1 MPRLVFA
8 FVLIAVATS
17 AAAQERVITRSLTC
31 AALQA
36 RVARDGTAIL
46 ASSET
51 AYEAVHLDPGACS
64 SSDETAAPA
73 FEPSADVQA
82 CLAGWRCKQR
92 NSDSGQR

>member
-1 MPRLVFA
+1 MTCLISVLALV
-8 FVLIAVATS
+8 AVAS
-17 AAAQERVITRSLTC
+17 GASAQERVYTRSLTC

-36 RVARDGTAIL
+36 RVARDRSVTL

-51 AYEAVHLDPGACS
+51 AYETVHLASGVCRT
-64 SSDETAAPA
+64 DETAAPA

-92 NSDSGQR
+92 NCGSGQR